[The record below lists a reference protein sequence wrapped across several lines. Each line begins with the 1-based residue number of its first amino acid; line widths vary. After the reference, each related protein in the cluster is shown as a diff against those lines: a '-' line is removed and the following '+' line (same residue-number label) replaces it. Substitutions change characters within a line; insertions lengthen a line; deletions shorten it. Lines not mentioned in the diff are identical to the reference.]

1 MTAGKKIKSEESELK
16 RQKKFNEN
24 RDKKIQAKE
33 QLVNQIREETKN
45 LLLPT
50 LQEKTT
56 ELTNRIIS
64 LLKDKGEEKVNNIQ
78 IMSLIARKSLNEITM
93 NSYQISYTP
102 QEIMI
107 GFNLY
112 LDMINKINEIKKFPP
127 TVESFSIFMG
137 ISRSTYNNW
146 LVDPEKRE
154 VMDYIHSYLLG
165 VLATGGLMGEVRE
178 ISAMYL
184 QKTMGKVEAQ
194 QPIVVKHEKATD
206 VDDINK
212 QLEALKRDNIIEAEF
227 EDVEENKKSV

>member
-1 MTAGKKIKSEESELK
+1 MSTGKKIKNEEAELK

-24 RDKKIQAKE
+24 RDKKLQQQE
-33 QLVNQIREETKN
+33 QLVNQIKEETKD

-56 ELTNRIIS
+56 ELTNRIVS

-112 LDMINKINEIKKFPP
+112 LDMINKINEVKSFPP

-165 VLATGGLMGEVRE
+165 VLATGGLMGEVKE

-206 VDDINK
+206 VDDINR
-212 QLEALKRDNIIEAEF
+212 QLEALKRENIIEAEW
-227 EDVEENKKSV
+227 EEKDE

>member
-1 MTAGKKIKSEESELK
+1 MTVGKKIRTEESIQKQNKSYRENKEKNLK
-16 RQKKFNEN
+16 EKEN
-24 RDKKIQAKE
+24 LIKQIKE
-33 QLVNQIREETKN
+33 ESKE

-50 LQEKTT
+50 LKKKTD
-56 ELTNRIIS
+56 ELTNYIVE
-64 LLKDKGEEKVNNIQ
+64 LLKNKGEDKVNNIQ
-78 IMSLIARKSLNEITM
+78 IMSLIAQRSMLEIA
-93 NSYQISYTP
+93 NAGNIAYTP
-102 QEIMI
+102 QEILL

-112 LDMINKINEIKKFPP
+112 LEMINKINEIKKFPP

-146 LVDPEKRE
+146 LVDSDKRE

-165 VLATGGLMGEVRE
+165 VLATGGLLGEVRE

-206 VDDINK
+206 VDDINR
-212 QLEALKRDNIIEAEF
+212 QLEALKRDNIIEAEW
-227 EDVEENKKSV
+227 EEK